1 MKLYTKT
8 ICPKC
13 LWVKSEL
20 EEANLQAEIIN
31 IDHQEDAL
39 LRVKEAGFSSV
50 PLLELNGEWIAEV
63 PHILQRI
70 QALAK

>member
-31 IDHQEDAL
+31 IDQETEAL
-39 LRVKEAGFSSV
+39 QRIQSAGFSSV
-50 PLLELNGEWIAEV
+50 PILEINGELIAEM
-63 PHILQRI
+63 PRILQQI
-70 QALAK
+70 EAVAK